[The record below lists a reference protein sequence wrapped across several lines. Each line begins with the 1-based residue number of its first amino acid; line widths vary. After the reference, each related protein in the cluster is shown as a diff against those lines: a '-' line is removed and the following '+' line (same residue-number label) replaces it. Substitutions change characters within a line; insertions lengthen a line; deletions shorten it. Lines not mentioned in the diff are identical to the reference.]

1 MALKIDLKGRVAIVT
16 GGGRGI
22 GSSVA
27 LRLAEAGADV
37 CVTARTAKQI
47 EETAERIRA
56 GAAAR
61 PSRVAADATDAAAVG
76 RVVER
81 TGSGTGRPAPA
92 RQQCGHGTGQ
102 AAAGHGE
109 EEYDRLLATNV
120 KSMFLFTSGRPPFHR
135 AEIRPHRQHGLGG
148 AFTAA
153 PNQSVYHLSKAA
165 VAHFTR
171 AMAIEWA
178 RHGIAVN
185 AVAPGWTRTELIT
198 HLLEDREKLAR
209 YLKAIPM
216 RRLGEPDDIAPMVA
230 CSVLG
235 PGLLYD
241 RQRGR
246 DRRRSDGAVKKP

>member
-1 MALKIDLKGRVAIVT
+1 MALKIDLTGRVALVT

-22 GSSVA
+22 GRSVA

-37 CVTARTAKQI
+37 CVTARTEAQLR
-47 EETAERIRA
+47 ETADRIRA
-56 GAAAR
+56 LGRSALAI
-61 PSRVAADATDAAAVG
+61 AADATHAAAVG

-81 TGSGTGRPAPA
+81 TVRELGGL
-92 RQQCGHGTGQ
+92 HLLINN
-102 AAAGHGE
+102 AGMELAKPLLDTGE

-120 KSMFLFTSGRPPFHR
+120 KSMFLFTKAVGPHFIDQKFGRIVNM
-135 AEIRPHRQHGLGG
+135 ASVG

-153 PNQSVYHLSKAA
+153 PNQAIYHLSKAA

-185 AVAPGWTRTELIT
+185 AVAPGWTRTELIS
-198 HLLEDREKLAR
+198 HLLEDGEKLAR

-216 RRLGEPDDIAPMVA
+216 RRLGEPDEIAPMVA
-230 CSVLG
+230 FLCSDLASYMTGTVVVIDG
-235 PGLLYD
+235 GLM
-241 RQRGR
+241 
-246 DRRRSDGAVKKP
+246 VP